1 MTKEQMT
8 FTDNSMHKA
17 FIQTVLVCTS
27 IYEKFCQRMVLAL
40 RFLIVLKADAKI
52 SPQIGRAAGFRQ
64 GKTQILWLAERTG
77 YSRGC
82 FLPVAAAVLARSL
95 CVMFPVSLLA
105 GCEQTPSRTAQ
116 LRQAQ
121 PARHSCPWPGVPPR
135 VLPALDPAQGLQ

>member
-17 FIQTVLVCTS
+17 FIQTVLVCAS
-27 IYEKFCQRMVLAL
+27 IYEKLMLAL

-64 GKTQILWLAERTG
+64 DQTQNLWLAERTG

-82 FLPVAAAVLARSL
+82 SLPVAAAVLAR

-116 LRQAQ
+116 LRQA
-121 PARHSCPWPGVPPR
+121 RHSCPWPGVLPR
-135 VLPALDPAQGLQ
+135 VLPALNPAQGLQ